1 MLPLH
6 RKQFPS
12 SKEELA
18 QALNEALRRLA
29 PRSNPLCDVRS
40 RVFLYLDEIAINL
53 DREQFDSLPPAASTV
68 VGETKP
74 AFEAAVVTLSARNIS
89 VHGVPIDLR
98 MEAYD
103 VVFHKGEDANGDAVL
118 VVQKARDGHIVIS
131 AAQLA
136 LEEAMT
142 QIGGREA
149 RRHGIAIEQVRL
161 AMRARGRRSLC
172 ADIRVQARKLL
183 FRTSIEIYGQLDI
196 DDEFVA
202 KISQL
207 KCKGDGA
214 IGSMACNVLEPFI
227 RRLEGKDFPLKSPPL
242 GEIQLR
248 DIHIAVADT
257 IALTI
262 DFGTATE

>member
-1 MLPLH
+1 VIPLH

-12 SKEELA
+12 SKDELA
-18 QALNEALRRLA
+18 QALNEGLSRFA
-29 PRSNPLCDVRS
+29 PKSSPLVDVRS
-40 RVFLYLDEIAINL
+40 RVFPYLDEIAVKF
-53 DREQFDSLPPAASTV
+53 DRTQFDSLPPAASPV

-74 AFEAAVVTLSARNIS
+74 AFDAAVVTLTARNIS
-89 VHGVPIDLR
+89 VRGVPMDVR

-103 VVFHKGEDANGDAVL
+103 VVFHKGEDANGEAVL
-118 VVQKARDGHIVIS
+118 LIQKARDGHIVIS

-136 LEEAMT
+136 LEEAIAR
-142 QIGGREA
+142 IGGAEA

-161 AMRARGRRSLC
+161 AMRARGRRSLA
-172 ADIRVQARKLL
+172 ADIQVQARKLL
-183 FRTSIEIYGQLDI
+183 FRAKIDIYLQLDI
-196 DDEFVA
+196 DDDFVA

-214 IGSMACNVLEPFI
+214 IGSMACSAIEPFI
-227 RRLEGKDFPLKSPPL
+227 RQLEGKAFPLKSLPL

-257 IALTI
+257 VGLTI
-262 DFGTATE
+262 DFGTKE

>member
-12 SKEELA
+12 SKDELA

-29 PRSNPLCDVRS
+29 PKSNPLCDVRS
-40 RVFLYLDEIAINL
+40 RVFPYIDEIAINL
-53 DREQFDSLPPAASTV
+53 DREQFDSLPPATSRAV
-68 VGETKP
+68 GGETKP
-74 AFEAAVVTLSARNIS
+74 AFDAAVVTLSARNIS
-89 VHGVPIDLR
+89 VHGVPMDVR

-103 VVFHKGEDANGDAVL
+103 VVFHKGEDANGEAVL
-118 VVQKARDGHIVIS
+118 LLQKARDGHIVIS

-142 QIGGREA
+142 RIGGREA

-161 AMRARGRRSLC
+161 SMRARGRRSLC

-196 DDEFVA
+196 DDDFVA

-214 IGSMACNVLEPFI
+214 IGSLACNALEPY
-227 RRLEGKDFPLKSPPL
+227 LQQLNGKTFSLKSLPL

-257 IALTI
+257 VALTI
-262 DFGTATE
+262 DFGSA